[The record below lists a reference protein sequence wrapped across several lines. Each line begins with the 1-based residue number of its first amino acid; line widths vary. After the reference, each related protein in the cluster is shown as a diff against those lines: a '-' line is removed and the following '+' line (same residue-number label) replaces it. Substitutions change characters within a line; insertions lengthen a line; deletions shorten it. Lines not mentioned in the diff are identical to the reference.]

1 MNSSGRKQ
9 PIMSMDAYIEVQR
22 AKDNSSRLEADG
34 NSLPLYKANN
44 LLGCQNSSIRYPVEP
59 IEHRKSADYSTKAK
73 DLTKYGIL
81 KDGLTSETVAELSRI
96 KELNS
101 VQVTSN

>member
-1 MNSSGRKQ
+1 
-9 PIMSMDAYIEVQR
+9 MSMDAYIEAQR

-73 DLTKYGIL
+73 DLTKYGLL
-81 KDGLTSETVAELSRI
+81 KDGLASEVVAELC
-96 KELNS
+96 KTKDLNT
-101 VQVTSN
+101 VHVTSN